1 MCPDCKNRGFK
12 KTADTPYPTTTYKT
26 DRVKRTHI
34 VYRYKVCLQCGC
46 KWITREDYER
56 HVKSDPGLFEQE
68 TQSSSA
74 RASSSVKKQE
84 WLKTKNRSRVI

>member
-1 MCPDCKNRGFK
+1 LCPDCKNRGFK

-56 HVKSDPGLFEQE
+56 HVKSEPSLFSTSSPTLPLSKGKGESIRKR
-68 TQSSSA
+68 TQYGS
-74 RASSSVKKQE
+74 
-84 WLKTKNRSRVI
+84 